1 MTYLQLAY
9 VHLATVLPAFFI
21 GTYLLLNQK
30 GSLKHK
36 FLGKLY
42 MLLMLLTATVTLFMS
57 AEVGPKVLD
66 HFGFIH
72 LFALLV
78 IYSVPA
84 AYIAIRK
91 GDIKK
96 HRMNMLGLYFGG
108 LVIAGA
114 FTFVPGRLLHSWFIA

>member
-9 VHLATVLPAFFI
+9 AHLATVLPAFFI
-21 GTYLLLNQK
+21 GTFLLLNQK
-30 GSLKHK
+30 GSSKHK
-36 FLGKLY
+36 MLGKFY
-42 MLLMLLTATVTLFMS
+42 MLLMLITATVTLFMS
-57 AEVGPKVLD
+57 AEVGPTLLG
-66 HFGFIH
+66 HFGLIH

-78 IYSVPA
+78 FYSVPA
-84 AYIAIRK
+84 AYTAIRK

-114 FTFVPGRLLHSWFIA
+114 FTFVPGRLLHTWIIA

>member
-1 MTYLQLAY
+1 
-9 VHLATVLPAFFI
+9 
-21 GTYLLLNQK
+21 
-30 GSLKHK
+30 
-36 FLGKLY
+36 
-42 MLLMLLTATVTLFMS
+42 MLLMLLTAAVTLFMT
-57 AEVGPKVLD
+57 AEVGPTLLG

-72 LFALLV
+72 LFSLLV
-78 IYSVPA
+78 FYSVPA

-114 FTFVPGRLLHSWFIA
+114 FTFVPGRLLHTWILA

>member
-1 MTYLQLAY
+1 MTYLHLAY
-9 VHLATVLPAFFI
+9 LHLATVLPAFFI
-21 GTYLLLNQK
+21 GTFLLLNQK
-30 GSLKHK
+30 GSSKHK
-36 FLGKLY
+36 LLGKFY
-42 MLLMLLTATVTLFMS
+42 MLLMLLTAMVTLIMS
-57 AEVGPKVLD
+57 AELGPTLFG

-78 IYSVPA
+78 FYSVPA
-84 AYIAIRK
+84 AYLAIRK

-114 FTFVPGRLLHSWFIA
+114 FTFVPGRLLHTWIIA

>member
-1 MTYLQLAY
+1 
-9 VHLATVLPAFFI
+9 
-21 GTYLLLNQK
+21 
-30 GSLKHK
+30 
-36 FLGKLY
+36 

-57 AEVGPKVLD
+57 AEVGSKVLD

-78 IYSVPA
+78 FYSVPA